1 MVLSKILVPA
11 TLLTALLAGCDKA
24 EAPPE
29 PRTSGAQTGA
39 QTGSTTT
46 VPGAAT
52 PSAATNTVPPA
63 TSGGQAGASPA
74 TSGGQAGAG
83 ASMPSQANPAT
94 LSQGQESSAMP
105 LEGQA
110 NNYSP
115 AETASQRSSAT
126 ADNKAKGEEP
136 K

>member
-39 QTGSTTT
+39 QAGSTTT

-63 TSGGQAGASPA
+63 TSGGQAGA
-74 TSGGQAGAG
+74 G
-83 ASMPSQANPAT
+83 ASTPSQANPAT
-94 LSQGQESSAMP
+94 LSKGQESSAMP
-105 LEGQA
+105 MEGQA